1 MTSLG
6 DKGEG
11 HRETTALLGNE
22 DEGSVQTQT
31 KVLNQ
36 GSWTQVSCPCCVSEQ
51 VEPLVLIQLS
61 DNIQPVTKRWLIS
74 LIEVSERDGGERSG
88 QIGSAADQKSSIFV
102 VFCSSSVL
110 LSNISLLVES
120 LVTK

>member
-1 MTSLG
+1 MDYRVYKYITDDEPGNTLPLYRDTMTSLG

-88 QIGSAADQKSSIFV
+88 QIGSAADQTS
-102 VFCSSSVL
+102 
-110 LSNISLLVES
+110 
-120 LVTK
+120 